1 MARAGQ
7 ESIRFRSSQEP
18 AREYSTFSIQCKLSL
33 ICMEVAQ
40 LFQATEVHQSCSE
53 MMPSFETRKAAF
65 RNTCVHH
72 RHTPKTYSLLATIN
86 GEGGTRINPVQIIT
100 RTSAGIL
107 DIFDTMQALVDL
119 HGSSSVVPGHRSAP
133 ELQRNDAILRDTES
147 SLP

>member
-1 MARAGQ
+1 MP
-7 ESIRFRSSQEP
+7 EKLCSKHKIRGR
-18 AREYSTFSIQCKLSL
+18 LSKRGC
-33 ICMEVAQ
+33 I
-40 LFQATEVHQSCSE
+40 
-53 MMPSFETRKAAF
+53 
-65 RNTCVHH
+65 N
-72 RHTPKTYSLLATIN
+72 HTPKTYSLLATIN